1 MEMEK
6 KIDIY
11 SLDSEEENAIIK
23 DGKIDLNHFYQDYK
37 KLKSNYKTRPY
48 LNKYERTRIISE
60 RAQQLANGAVS
71 HLKNPQSYSSVHD
84 IAIEELKQNK
94 IPFILRRNIS
104 ENDFE
109 LWKIEDL
116 ES

>member
-48 LNKYERTRIISE
+48 LNKY
-60 RAQQLANGAVS
+60 
-71 HLKNPQSYSSVHD
+71 
-84 IAIEELKQNK
+84 
-94 IPFILRRNIS
+94 
-104 ENDFE
+104 
-109 LWKIEDL
+109 
-116 ES
+116 